1 MKTRIAR
8 LAVALALCGTAA
20 AQSASLLVLSKR
32 DHTLAIVD
40 PATLRVTAKAPVGD
54 DPHEVIASAD
64 GRTAW
69 VSNYGFGAFH
79 SLAVIDL
86 ASGKPQT
93 SVDLGPLTGPHG
105 LTFVAG
111 ETWFTAEGAK
121 VLGRLNPA
129 SGKVDLV
136 IGTGQNRTH
145 MIHVSPDGKRI
156 ITTNVS
162 SGTVSLI
169 DQEPVRMPPPP
180 PGGGGPGGPPRAAL
194 VVLVVVLVAVRVVR
208 EDLRALTGTRPS
220 CPSAAAPRALT

>member
-1 MKTRIAR
+1 MTLRTAITTSLLLGAIST
-8 LAVALALCGTAA
+8 VASA

-40 PATLRVTAKAPVGD
+40 PSTLRVTAKAPVGD

-79 SLAVIDL
+79 TLAVIDL
-86 ASGKPQT
+86 VAAKPLP
-93 SVDLGPLTGPHG
+93 SIDLGALIGPHG

-121 VLGRLNPA
+121 GLGRLDPA
-129 SGKVDLV
+129 TGKVDLI

-162 SGTVSLI
+162 SA
-169 DQEPVRMPPPP
+169 R
-180 PGGGGPGGPPRAAL
+180 
-194 VVLVVVLVAVRVVR
+194 
-208 EDLRALTGTRPS
+208 
-220 CPSAAAPRALT
+220 SA